1 MLNAKLKNYLL
12 LHLIVFIW
20 GFTAVLGALISLD
33 AIPLVWFRMLLAAL
47 FIGIFVAIRRIN
59 LRVTKRQLTILIISG
74 GVIALHWVTF
84 FMAIKVSNV
93 SVTLATISTGAFF
106 TAFLEPI
113 FYKRKMVWY
122 EIVFGLIVIAGL
134 YIIFNVGAQYKL
146 GILLALFSALLSSI
160 FSLINGKLV
169 QKLDSTVIG
178 LYEISS
184 GVILI
189 TLYLLFNGDFSLEYF
204 QLSASDWL
212 YMLLLSSVC
221 TAFAIVASVKVM
233 KLISPYTVM
242 LTINLEPIY
251 GIFLAYLIFGDAEK
265 MDEGFYVGGAV
276 ILATVL
282 ANGILKNTLKRKTAI
297 KQDK

>member
-1 MLNAKLKNYLL
+1 M
-12 LHLIVFIW
+12 
-20 GFTAVLGALISLD
+20 GALISLD
-33 AIPLVWFRMLLAAL
+33 AIPLVWFRMSLAAV
-47 FIGIFVAIRRIN
+47 FIGIYVAFRRIK
-59 LRVTKRQLTILIISG
+59 LRVTKKLFITLVIAG
-74 GVIALHWVTF
+74 GIIALHWITF

-122 EIVFGLIVIAGL
+122 EIMFGLIVIAGL
-134 YIIFNVGAQYKL
+134 YIIFNVGADYKL
-146 GILLALFSALLSSI
+146 GIILALVSALLSSI

-169 QKLDSTVIG
+169 HKLDSTVIG
-178 LYEISS
+178 LYEITA
-184 GVILI
+184 GVLLI
-189 TLYLLFNGDFSLEYF
+189 TGYLFITKQFTFEYF
-204 QLSASDWL
+204 QLSTSDWM
-212 YMLLLSSVC
+212 YMLLLSSIC

-265 MDEGFYVGGAV
+265 MSPGFYVGGAV

-282 ANGILKNTLKRKTAI
+282 ANGIMKNTLKRKTAI

>member
-33 AIPLVWFRMLLAAL
+33 AIPLVWFRMLLAAI
-47 FIGIFVAIRRIN
+47 FIGLFVAFKQ
-59 LRVTKRQLTILIISG
+59 LSLKVTKRQLLILVAAG
-74 GVIALHWVTF
+74 GVIAMHWITF

-122 EIVFGLIVIAGL
+122 EIVFGMIVIAGL
-134 YIIFNVGAQYKL
+134 YIIFNVGADYKL
-146 GILLALFSALLSSI
+146 GILLALVSALLSAI

-169 QKLDSTVIG
+169 QQIPSTVIG
-178 LYEISS
+178 FYEISS
-184 GVILI
+184 GVLMI
-189 TLYLLFNGDFSLEYF
+189 TLYLLLNGDFSLAFF
-204 QLSASDWL
+204 QLSTMDWL
-212 YMLLLSSVC
+212 YMLLLSSIC
-221 TAFAIVASVKVM
+221 TAYAIVASVQVM
-233 KLISPYTVM
+233 KLLSPYTVM

-251 GIFLAYLIFGDAEK
+251 GILLAYFIFGESEK
-265 MDEGFYVGGAV
+265 MSEGFYVGGAV

-282 ANGILKNTLKRKTAI
+282 ANGIMKNSLKRKAAI
-297 KQDK
+297 KQVK

>member
-33 AIPLVWFRMLLAAL
+33 AIPLVWFRMLLAAI
-47 FIGIFVAIRRIN
+47 FIGLFVAFKQ
-59 LRVTKRQLTILIISG
+59 LSLKVTKRQLLILVAAG
-74 GVIALHWVTF
+74 GVIAVHWITF

-122 EIVFGLIVIAGL
+122 EIVFGMIVIAGL
-134 YIIFNVGAQYKL
+134 YIIFNVGADYKL
-146 GILLALFSALLSSI
+146 GILLALISALLSAI

-169 QKLDSTVIG
+169 QQIPSTVIG
-178 LYEISS
+178 FYEISS
-184 GVILI
+184 GVLMI
-189 TLYLLFNGDFSLEYF
+189 TLYLLLNGDFSLAFF
-204 QLSASDWL
+204 QLSTMDWL
-212 YMLLLSSVC
+212 YMLLLSSIC
-221 TAFAIVASVKVM
+221 TAYAIVASVQVM
-233 KLISPYTVM
+233 KLLSPYTVM

-251 GIFLAYLIFGDAEK
+251 GILMAYFIFGESEK
-265 MDEGFYVGGAV
+265 MSEGFYVGGAV

-282 ANGILKNTLKRKTAI
+282 ANGIMKNSLKRKAAI
-297 KQDK
+297 KQVK

>member
-33 AIPLVWFRMLLAAL
+33 AIPLVWFRMLLAAI
-47 FIGIFVAIRRIN
+47 FIGLFVAFKQ
-59 LRVTKRQLTILIISG
+59 LSLKVTKRQLLILVAAG
-74 GVIALHWVTF
+74 GVIAVHWITF

-122 EIVFGLIVIAGL
+122 EIVFGMIVIAGL
-134 YIIFNVGAQYKL
+134 YIIFNVGADYKL
-146 GILLALFSALLSSI
+146 GILLALISALLSAI

-169 QKLDSTVIG
+169 QQIPSTVIG
-178 LYEISS
+178 FYEISS
-184 GVILI
+184 GVLMI
-189 TLYLLFNGDFSLEYF
+189 TLYLLLNGDFSLAFF
-204 QLSASDWL
+204 QLSTMDWL
-212 YMLLLSSVC
+212 YMLLLSSIC
-221 TAFAIVASVKVM
+221 TAYAIVASVQVM
-233 KLISPYTVM
+233 KLLSPYTVM

-251 GIFLAYLIFGDAEK
+251 GILLAYFIFGESEK
-265 MDEGFYVGGAV
+265 MSEGFYVGGAV

-282 ANGILKNTLKRKTAI
+282 ANGIMKNSLKRKAAI
-297 KQDK
+297 KQVK